1 VVLAFHEEPRVSSP
15 KKLVLPVK
23 SMPSFNACVKN
34 SEKFLCVCR
43 GYLMQMYTPPRK
55 EEKYKAYY

>member
-1 VVLAFHEEPRVSSP
+1 VVLAFYEELGVSSP
-15 KKLVLPVK
+15 KKLVLLVK

-43 GYLMQMYTPPRK
+43 GYLMQMYTLPRK
-55 EEKYKAYY
+55 EERY